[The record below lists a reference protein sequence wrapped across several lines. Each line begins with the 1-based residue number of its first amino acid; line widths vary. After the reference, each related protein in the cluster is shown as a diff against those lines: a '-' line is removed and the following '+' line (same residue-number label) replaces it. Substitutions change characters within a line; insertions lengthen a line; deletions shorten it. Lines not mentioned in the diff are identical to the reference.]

1 MLKDYQSIY
10 DFVIN
15 HTQRTQEGL
24 IKIVEGGK
32 ERFLGGDKLE
42 AYCSQLREMLER
54 KQVRLFI
61 RDDGVYIVRK

>member
-1 MLKDYQSIY
+1 MLKDYRSIY

-15 HTQRTQEGL
+15 HTKRTQEGL

-42 AYCSQLREMLER
+42 DYCSRLREMVER

-61 RDDGVYIVRK
+61 RDDGVYVKGR

>member
-10 DFVIN
+10 DFVIA
-15 HTQRTQEGL
+15 HTKRTPEGM

-32 ERFLGGDKLE
+32 ERFFGGDKLKD
-42 AYCSQLREMLER
+42 YCSQLREMVDK

-61 RDDGVYIVRK
+61 RNDGVYITGR

>member
-1 MLKDYQSIY
+1 MSYQSIY

-15 HTQRTQEGL
+15 HTNRTPEGL

-32 ERFLGGDKLE
+32 ERLLGGDKLE
-42 AYCSQLREMLER
+42 AYCSQLREMVDK

-61 RDDGVYIVRK
+61 RNDGIYVVGR

>member
-15 HTQRTQEGL
+15 HTERTPEGL

-32 ERFLGGDKLE
+32 ERLLGGDKLE
-42 AYCSQLREMLER
+42 DYCSRLREMVER

-61 RDDGVYIVRK
+61 RNDGIYVKGR